1 MQACIKN
8 RVENVF
14 NCTYF
19 MLIFYGGKF
28 MKLNDDSNVSVYF
41 KSLSH
46 KQILTKEET
55 NELIL
60 IAQKTVVYGKSSS
73 ITARNLL
80 IEKNQ
85 GFINMIAQK
94 FIKCLGHGMEF
105 EDLMME
111 ANFGLVNA
119 INNFKVEKGFCFITY
134 AKVWVYNALQ
144 IAVNRQV
151 NPVYVP
157 LKADVEKKDY
167 FTLSLDSS
175 MNDEDSCSLGD
186 LLMDKKN
193 PGVLERITDENM
205 QHEVREILDVLGE
218 RERFI
223 VEKYY
228 GLDGKEFSLMDISK
242 NLNISKERVRQIR
255 CAAEKKLRHEAEMK
269 SMQYYLVA

>member
-1 MQACIKN
+1 
-8 RVENVF
+8 
-14 NCTYF
+14 
-19 MLIFYGGKF
+19 

-60 IAQKTVVYGKSSS
+60 IAQKTEVYGKSSS
-73 ITARNLL
+73 ITARNIV

-85 GFINMIAQK
+85 GFINLVAQK
-94 FIKCLGHGMEF
+94 FTKCLGHGMEF

-157 LKADVEKKDY
+157 LKADVDKSSY
-167 FTLSLDSS
+167 SAVSLDSCLY
-175 MNDEDSCSLGD
+175 DEDSCSRGD

-205 QHEVREILDVLGE
+205 QHEVRELLDVLGE

-228 GLDGKEFSLMDISK
+228 GLGGKEFSLMDISK
-242 NLNISKERVRQIR
+242 TLNISKERVRQIW

>member
-1 MQACIKN
+1 
-8 RVENVF
+8 
-14 NCTYF
+14 
-19 MLIFYGGKF
+19 

-73 ITARNLL
+73 IAARNLL

-94 FIKCLGHGMEF
+94 FTKCLGHGMEF

-111 ANFGLVNA
+111 ANFGLINA
-119 INNFKVEKGFCFITY
+119 INNFKVDKGFCFITY

-151 NPVYVP
+151 NTVYVP
-157 LKADVEKKDY
+157 LKEKKKKKDY

-175 MNDEDSCSLGD
+175 MNDEGSCSLGD

-242 NLNISKERVRQIR
+242 TLNISKERVRQIR

>member
-1 MQACIKN
+1 
-8 RVENVF
+8 
-14 NCTYF
+14 
-19 MLIFYGGKF
+19 

-55 NELIL
+55 NKLIL

-73 ITARNLL
+73 IAARNLL

-94 FIKCLGHGMEF
+94 FTKCLGHGMEF

-111 ANFGLVNA
+111 ANFGLINA
-119 INNFKVEKGFCFITY
+119 INNFKVDKGFCFITY

-151 NPVYVP
+151 NTVYVP

-193 PGVLERITDENM
+193 PGALEMIVNRNMHCEMDEIMNVLN
-205 QHEVREILDVLGE
+205 E
-218 RERFI
+218 RERFV

-228 GLDGKEFSLMDISK
+228 GFKGEKKSLTKISK
-242 NLNISKERVRQIR
+242 MLNVSKERIRQIR

>member
-1 MQACIKN
+1 M
-8 RVENVF
+8 V
-14 NCTYF
+14 
-19 MLIFYGGKF
+19 
-28 MKLNDDSNVSVYF
+28 
-41 KSLSH
+41 
-46 KQILTKEET
+46 
-55 NELIL
+55 
-60 IAQKTVVYGKSSS
+60 
-73 ITARNLL
+73 
-80 IEKNQ
+80 
-85 GFINMIAQK
+85 AQK
-94 FIKCLGHGMEF
+94 FTKCLGHGMEF

-157 LKADVEKKDY
+157 LKADVDKSSY
-167 FTLSLDSS
+167 SAVSLDSCLY
-175 MNDEDSCSLGD
+175 DEDSCTLGD

-218 RERFI
+218 CERFI

-242 NLNISKERVRQIR
+242 TLNISKERVRQIR

>member
-1 MQACIKN
+1 
-8 RVENVF
+8 
-14 NCTYF
+14 
-19 MLIFYGGKF
+19 

-60 IAQKTVVYGKSSS
+60 IAQKTEVYGKSSS
-73 ITARNLL
+73 ITARNIV

-85 GFINMIAQK
+85 GFINMVAQK
-94 FIKCLGHGMEF
+94 FTKCLGHGMEF

-157 LKADVEKKDY
+157 LKADVDKSSY
-167 FTLSLDSS
+167 SAVSLDSCLY
-175 MNDEDSCSLGD
+175 DEDSCTLGD
-186 LLMDKKN
+186 MLMDTKN
-193 PGVLERITDENM
+193 PGVLEMIVNRNM
-205 QHEVREILDVLGE
+205 HCEMEEIMNVLNE
-218 RERFI
+218 RERFV

-228 GLDGKEFSLMDISK
+228 GLDGKDFSLMDISK

>member
-1 MQACIKN
+1 
-8 RVENVF
+8 
-14 NCTYF
+14 
-19 MLIFYGGKF
+19 

-60 IAQKTVVYGKSSS
+60 IAQKTEVYGKSSS
-73 ITARNLL
+73 ITARN
-80 IEKNQ
+80 IVTEKNQ

-94 FIKCLGHGMEF
+94 FTKCLGHGMEF
-105 EDLMME
+105 EDLLME

-119 INNFKVEKGFCFITY
+119 INNFKGEKGFCFITY

-151 NPVYVP
+151 NTVYVP

-228 GLDGKEFSLMDISK
+228 GFNGKEFSLMDISK
-242 NLNISKERVRQIR
+242 TLNISKERVRQIR

>member
-1 MQACIKN
+1 
-8 RVENVF
+8 
-14 NCTYF
+14 
-19 MLIFYGGKF
+19 

-73 ITARNLL
+73 IAARNLL

-94 FIKCLGHGMEF
+94 FTKCLGHGMEF

-111 ANFGLVNA
+111 ANFGLINA
-119 INNFKVEKGFCFITY
+119 INNFKVEMGCCFITY

-157 LKADVEKKDY
+157 LKADVDKSSY
-167 FTLSLDSS
+167 SAVSLDSCLY
-175 MNDEDSCSLGD
+175 DEDSCTLGD
-186 LLMDKKN
+186 MLMDTKN
-193 PGVLERITDENM
+193 PGALERITDENM

-228 GLDGKEFSLMDISK
+228 GFKGEKKSLTKISK
-242 NLNISKERVRQIR
+242 TLNISKERVRQIR
-255 CAAEKKLRHEAEMK
+255 CAAEKKLHQEAEKK

>member
-1 MQACIKN
+1 
-8 RVENVF
+8 
-14 NCTYF
+14 
-19 MLIFYGGKF
+19 

-60 IAQKTVVYGKSSS
+60 IAQKTDVYGKSSS
-73 ITARNLL
+73 ITARNIV

-85 GFINMIAQK
+85 GFINMVAQK
-94 FIKCLGHGMEF
+94 FTKCLGHGMEF

-157 LKADVEKKDY
+157 LKADVDKSSY
-167 FTLSLDSS
+167 SAVSLDSCLY
-175 MNDEDSCSLGD
+175 DEDSCTLGD

-218 RERFI
+218 CEQFI

-242 NLNISKERVRQIR
+242 TLNISKERVRQIR